1 MVCMKE
7 RALGIKELR
16 GSQEPM
22 SAQEP
27 QALFLNS
34 GKERL
39 KGCEHRTPVGTVPL

>member
-7 RALGIKELR
+7 RALGIKEFR
-16 GSQEPM
+16 GSQESR

-27 QALFLNS
+27 QALFLDS

-39 KGCEHRTPVGTVPL
+39 KGYGHRTLVGTMLL